1 MKARKRAGTVG
12 KVLGC
17 ALLLVIAL
25 FPIYWLVAMAIRPT
39 SEMQGHISLIP
50 QSLTIEH
57 FISLF
62 VSKGFGQAAINSLQ
76 TTLSSLVLSLIVG
89 VCAAYILARRR
100 FRFGLKRPMTYWVL
114 LVRVLPPVAFTIPLY
129 TMFSKIGL
137 LNTKIPVTLACVLIN
152 VPLIIWFLISF
163 FQDLPE
169 EVEESAK
176 VDGATEWQ
184 LFRKIV
190 LPLVAPGI
198 AAVAMLSFMYAWNE
212 YTYTVIFTR
221 SPSNYTVPLALSV
234 LNTEDNLT
242 NFGLAACGGGGEDTA
257 DEGSEGSTSGEP
269 TKMTLI
275 LRGGAYGESLEA
287 SLAPFEAE
295 HNVDIEVMLMS
306 FDDLHTGIALDAV
319 NEVGTYDLCMVDGS
333 WMAEFTENGVLANL
347 SEMGYS
353 FDDDIIPATTTI
365 CKVGEDIYLAP
376 YYGNVTVMMYNKQLL
391 ADAGYAP
398 EDIDSFADLM
408 DIAQKTKAA
417 DSNKNGFLI
426 RGGSADNILS
436 DFLPHLVVHGGWV
449 VDENNN
455 PTVDTPEFKAAMQEY
470 LDLYALGSTLDKDD
484 IVASVTSGETALAQ
498 IWPGWYTP
506 TADGPANYTT
516 IPTKLTDDS
525 APVDAVAL
533 QGVWCIGIPDNAP
546 HKDLALEL
554 LEYVMSPEVQLA
566 SIENN
571 GVPCRYSCLT
581 DSTVLETYPHLQT
594 VCGALETGV
603 YRPVIEEWTEFT
615 NILGTEM
622 DNVIQGTKTLDE
634 ALSYAQEQLEQ
645 LMAG

>member
-1 MKARKRAGTVG
+1 MLELFYTCVKCTLNTKNPLLPPQKSVKVDLIQENTGSFTTKKLLFSYEKYENAYVKRGVTVNPTIYDVSRLSGVSIATVSRAFSNPERVREDTRRKVFEAAEVLHYSPNAIARAMARQRTDKIAFLICKEGATILDEFYAGICTGIMRETNRSDFELVISTAADWDTASNTSKNKQVEGVILGGNARPDMIAELQNRDLAVVLVNNRIQGLDIPCVVSDEYGGVRQALEHLIGRGHRNIAMLAGRFSPYILGERYRAFLEVTQAHGLPADTRHIKLCDPTVESAAEACLELLSRQDRPTAIFGGNDVMAAGAMKAALRLGLRCPQSCGCAAPVDPYFGKIQNAAGARREFCHAQKRGGEDMKARKRAGTVG

-242 NFGLAACGGGGEDTA
+242 NFGLVAAGGVVSVIPITLFVIFA
-257 DEGSEGSTSGEP
+257 QNYLISG
-269 TKMTLI
+269 LSS
-275 LRGGAYGESLEA
+275 GAVKE
-287 SLAPFEAE
+287 
-295 HNVDIEVMLMS
+295 
-306 FDDLHTGIALDAV
+306 
-319 NEVGTYDLCMVDGS
+319 
-333 WMAEFTENGVLANL
+333 
-347 SEMGYS
+347 
-353 FDDDIIPATTTI
+353 
-365 CKVGEDIYLAP
+365 
-376 YYGNVTVMMYNKQLL
+376 
-391 ADAGYAP
+391 
-398 EDIDSFADLM
+398 
-408 DIAQKTKAA
+408 
-417 DSNKNGFLI
+417 
-426 RGGSADNILS
+426 
-436 DFLPHLVVHGGWV
+436 
-449 VDENNN
+449 
-455 PTVDTPEFKAAMQEY
+455 
-470 LDLYALGSTLDKDD
+470 
-484 IVASVTSGETALAQ
+484 
-498 IWPGWYTP
+498 
-506 TADGPANYTT
+506 
-516 IPTKLTDDS
+516 
-525 APVDAVAL
+525 
-533 QGVWCIGIPDNAP
+533 
-546 HKDLALEL
+546 
-554 LEYVMSPEVQLA
+554 
-566 SIENN
+566 
-571 GVPCRYSCLT
+571 
-581 DSTVLETYPHLQT
+581 
-594 VCGALETGV
+594 
-603 YRPVIEEWTEFT
+603 
-615 NILGTEM
+615 
-622 DNVIQGTKTLDE
+622 
-634 ALSYAQEQLEQ
+634 
-645 LMAG
+645 

>member
-89 VCAAYILARRR
+89 ICAAYILARRR

-137 LNTKIPVTLACVLIN
+137 LNT
-152 VPLIIWFLISF
+152 IWFLISF

-242 NFGLAACGGGGEDTA
+242 NFGLVAAGGVVSVIPITLFVIFA
-257 DEGSEGSTSGEP
+257 QNYLISG
-269 TKMTLI
+269 LSS
-275 LRGGAYGESLEA
+275 GAVKE
-287 SLAPFEAE
+287 
-295 HNVDIEVMLMS
+295 
-306 FDDLHTGIALDAV
+306 
-319 NEVGTYDLCMVDGS
+319 
-333 WMAEFTENGVLANL
+333 
-347 SEMGYS
+347 
-353 FDDDIIPATTTI
+353 
-365 CKVGEDIYLAP
+365 
-376 YYGNVTVMMYNKQLL
+376 
-391 ADAGYAP
+391 
-398 EDIDSFADLM
+398 
-408 DIAQKTKAA
+408 
-417 DSNKNGFLI
+417 
-426 RGGSADNILS
+426 
-436 DFLPHLVVHGGWV
+436 
-449 VDENNN
+449 
-455 PTVDTPEFKAAMQEY
+455 
-470 LDLYALGSTLDKDD
+470 
-484 IVASVTSGETALAQ
+484 
-498 IWPGWYTP
+498 
-506 TADGPANYTT
+506 
-516 IPTKLTDDS
+516 
-525 APVDAVAL
+525 
-533 QGVWCIGIPDNAP
+533 
-546 HKDLALEL
+546 
-554 LEYVMSPEVQLA
+554 
-566 SIENN
+566 
-571 GVPCRYSCLT
+571 
-581 DSTVLETYPHLQT
+581 
-594 VCGALETGV
+594 
-603 YRPVIEEWTEFT
+603 
-615 NILGTEM
+615 
-622 DNVIQGTKTLDE
+622 
-634 ALSYAQEQLEQ
+634 
-645 LMAG
+645 

>member
-89 VCAAYILARRR
+89 ICAAYILARRR

-169 EVEESAK
+169 EVEESA
-176 VDGATEWQ
+176 
-184 LFRKIV
+184 

-242 NFGLAACGGGGEDTA
+242 NFGLVAAGGVVSVIPITLFVIFA
-257 DEGSEGSTSGEP
+257 QNYLISG
-269 TKMTLI
+269 LSS
-275 LRGGAYGESLEA
+275 GAVKE
-287 SLAPFEAE
+287 
-295 HNVDIEVMLMS
+295 
-306 FDDLHTGIALDAV
+306 
-319 NEVGTYDLCMVDGS
+319 
-333 WMAEFTENGVLANL
+333 
-347 SEMGYS
+347 
-353 FDDDIIPATTTI
+353 
-365 CKVGEDIYLAP
+365 
-376 YYGNVTVMMYNKQLL
+376 
-391 ADAGYAP
+391 
-398 EDIDSFADLM
+398 
-408 DIAQKTKAA
+408 
-417 DSNKNGFLI
+417 
-426 RGGSADNILS
+426 
-436 DFLPHLVVHGGWV
+436 
-449 VDENNN
+449 
-455 PTVDTPEFKAAMQEY
+455 
-470 LDLYALGSTLDKDD
+470 
-484 IVASVTSGETALAQ
+484 
-498 IWPGWYTP
+498 
-506 TADGPANYTT
+506 
-516 IPTKLTDDS
+516 
-525 APVDAVAL
+525 
-533 QGVWCIGIPDNAP
+533 
-546 HKDLALEL
+546 
-554 LEYVMSPEVQLA
+554 
-566 SIENN
+566 
-571 GVPCRYSCLT
+571 
-581 DSTVLETYPHLQT
+581 
-594 VCGALETGV
+594 
-603 YRPVIEEWTEFT
+603 
-615 NILGTEM
+615 
-622 DNVIQGTKTLDE
+622 
-634 ALSYAQEQLEQ
+634 
-645 LMAG
+645 